1 MACPVLSFKYFSFR
15 RFYLTGRG
23 KISKTA
29 VMDTRM
35 IELLAPARDAKTA
48 ITAIECGADAVY
60 IGAPRFGARQA
71 AGSSLDDI
79 RRVVEFAHPYYV
91 KVYAALNTLL
101 YDEELAE
108 AEKIIRQLYDI
119 GVDGVIVQ
127 DAGLLDAD
135 LPAISLIASTQMNN
149 DSTEKVK
156 FLEGVGFSRAILA
169 RELTLSQIRE
179 IRKHTSIELECF
191 IHGALCVGASGQC
204 YLSYAIGGRSG
215 NRGVCAQPCRRIY
228 TLKDKSGG
236 VVVKNRY
243 LLSLKDLNLSGY
255 LEEMIDAGVCA
266 FKIEGRL
273 KDASY
278 VANTVGFY
286 RQKLDAILAKKG
298 LRKSSSG
305 GVRLNFTP
313 DLGKTFN
320 RGYTDYGI
328 AAKCEKM
335 GAMDTPKSVGEFAG
349 VVSRVDKGGF
359 VLDGKVE
366 LHNGDGICFFDTQN
380 NLGGTVVNGIEGR
393 KIKPQKM
400 EDIRAGMKI
409 YRNYD
414 HAFNKLLEKNPAQRK
429 ILIWMV
435 LRDTNEGVSLTA
447 KDEDGNEAI
456 VDIKIEKIPA
466 QKKDAAME
474 TIRTQLKKL
483 GGTIF
488 ECVEVRVET
497 PEVYFFAVSAMNEL
511 RRAVVGKLLE
521 AREQNRPRKRGGAIR
536 NAVPYPE
543 KHLSYRGNVLN
554 TRARAFYLRHGVET
568 IDPAA
573 ETGLDLTGGVAMTTK
588 YCLRRELG
596 LCDGAGRQ
604 SEAMILEDEDGQQ
617 FEVKFRCGPCGMEIV
632 PK

>member
-1 MACPVLSFKYFSFR
+1 
-15 RFYLTGRG
+15 
-23 KISKTA
+23 
-29 VMDTRM
+29 M
-35 IELLAPARDAKTA
+35 IELLAPAKDAKTA

-91 KVYAALNTLL
+91 KVYVALNTLL

-108 AEKIIRQLYDI
+108 AEKIIRHLYDI
-119 GVDGVIVQ
+119 GADGVIVQ
-127 DAGLLDAD
+127 DAGLLESD
-135 LPAISLIASTQMNN
+135 LPAMGLIASTQMNN
-149 DSTEKVK
+149 DSVGKVK
-156 FLEGVGFSRAILA
+156 FLEEVGFSRAILA
-169 RELTLSQIRE
+169 RELTLTQIRE

-204 YLSYAIGGRSG
+204 YMSYSIGGRSG

-228 TLKDKSGG
+228 TLKDKSG
-236 VVVKNRY
+236 VIVAKDRY

-255 LEEMIDAGVCA
+255 LEELIDAGVCA

-286 RQKLDAILAKKG
+286 RQKLDAILDKKG

-305 GVRLNFTP
+305 RSHLNFTP
-313 DLGKTFN
+313 DLNKTFN

-328 AAKCEKM
+328 AAKCERM
-335 GAMDTPKSVGEFAG
+335 GSMDTPKSVGEFAG
-349 VVSRVDKGGF
+349 VVSRADRDGF
-359 VLDGKVE
+359 VLDGKIE

-380 NLGGTVVNGIEGR
+380 NLGGTVVNGVEGR
-393 KIKPQKM
+393 KIRPQKM
-400 EDIRAGMKI
+400 EGIRAGMKI

-414 HAFNKLLEKNPAQRK
+414 HEFNKLLEKNPAQRK
-429 ILIWMV
+429 IPIW
-435 LRDTNEGVSLTA
+435 LTLCDTAEGVSLTA
-447 KDEDGNEAI
+447 KDEDDNE
-456 VDIKIEKIPA
+456 VVVEIKIKKQPA
-466 QKKDAAME
+466 QKKDATME
-474 TIRTQLKKL
+474 TIQAQLKKL

-488 ECVEVRVET
+488 ECAEVRVEMT
-497 PEVYFFAVSAMNEL
+497 EVYFFAVSALNEL
-511 RRAVVGKLLE
+511 RRTVVGKLLE
-521 AREQNRPRKRGGAIR
+521 VREKNRPKKQGGVIR
-536 NAVPYPE
+536 NVVPYPE
-543 KHLSYRGNVLN
+543 KRLSYRGNVLN
-554 TRARAFYLRHGVET
+554 AKARVFYLRHGVET

-596 LCDGAGRQ
+596 LCDGTGHQA
-604 SEAMILEDEDGQQ
+604 EAMILEDEDGRQ
-617 FEVKFRCGPCGMEIV
+617 FEVKFRCGVCGMEIYQRANQ
-632 PK
+632 